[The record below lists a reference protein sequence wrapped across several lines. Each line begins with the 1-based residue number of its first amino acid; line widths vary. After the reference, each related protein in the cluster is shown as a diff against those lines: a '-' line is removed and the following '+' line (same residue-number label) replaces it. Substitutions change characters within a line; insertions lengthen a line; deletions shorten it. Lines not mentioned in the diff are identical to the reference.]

1 MVEILQ
7 FVFDSPAHY
16 LGTLLL
22 LLVILPWRQIKVVMR
37 K

>member
-7 FVFDSPAHY
+7 FIFASPAHY

-22 LLVILPWRQIKVVMR
+22 LLVILPWHSFKVVTR

>member
-7 FVFDSPAHY
+7 FVFASPAHY